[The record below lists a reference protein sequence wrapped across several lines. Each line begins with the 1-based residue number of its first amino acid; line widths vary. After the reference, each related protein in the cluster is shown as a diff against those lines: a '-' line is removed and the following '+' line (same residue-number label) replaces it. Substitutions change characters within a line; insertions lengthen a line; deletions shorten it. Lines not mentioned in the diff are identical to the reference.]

1 MKTKCTDLGF
11 KPQSSF
17 SRFTVA
23 TYSAFVYYVINDT
36 SITIL
41 CVHGYRV
48 NDKFYYSASYGSIK
62 GDFHKLISS
71 RVVYTYDH

>member
-1 MKTKCTDLGF
+1 M
-11 KPQSSF
+11 
-17 SRFTVA
+17 
-23 TYSAFVYYVINDT
+23 DT
-36 SITIL
+36 QVTPLFDVNVTIL

-71 RVVYTYDH
+71 RVVYTYYDH